1 MNLASIILREGDLP
15 ATRTYRRRWW
25 KWFEL
30 PGLPCDGVMLLGQV
44 SVKGEVIDE
53 QTYGVEEVR
62 SRHFGMRSFC
72 VRKLG
77 ATVGAEDEQ
86 YTTTIG
92 HRNSICTCVAGRTRT
107 EVCRHRDGL
116 AALIAAGVLP
126 AKELI
131 GA

>member
-1 MNLASIILREGDLP
+1 MNLEGISLAQGELP
-15 ATRTYRRRWW
+15 PTRTYSRRWW
-25 KWFEL
+25 RWLVL
-30 PGLPCDGVMLLGQV
+30 PGLPCDGVMTLGQV
-44 SVKGEVIDE
+44 IAKSGGIDE

-77 ATVGAEDEQ
+77 AATGADDEQ

-92 HRNSICTCVAGRTRT
+92 HRNSVCTCTAGRTRT
-107 EVCRHRDGL
+107 EICRHRDGL
-116 AALIAAGVLP
+116 AALIAAGALP